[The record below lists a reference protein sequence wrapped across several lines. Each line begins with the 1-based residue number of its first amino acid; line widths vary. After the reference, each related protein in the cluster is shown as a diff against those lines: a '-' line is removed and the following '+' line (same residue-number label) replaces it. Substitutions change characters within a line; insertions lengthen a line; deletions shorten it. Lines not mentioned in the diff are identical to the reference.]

1 MKKMK
6 QTTQNCPF
14 PPENSL
20 DTQQRFVL
28 LLSAPFKTTYSL
40 KDIED

>member
-6 QTTQNCPF
+6 RTTQNCPF
-14 PPENSL
+14 PPESIL

-28 LLSAPFKTTYSL
+28 LLSTTFKNTYSL